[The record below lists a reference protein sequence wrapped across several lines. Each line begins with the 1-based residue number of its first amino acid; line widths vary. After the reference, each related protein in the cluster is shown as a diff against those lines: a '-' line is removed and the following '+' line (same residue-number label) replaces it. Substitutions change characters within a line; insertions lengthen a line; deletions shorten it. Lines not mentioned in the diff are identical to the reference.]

1 MAHVRLE
8 GLRKV
13 YGSGPPA
20 VDELTLGVERG
31 EFLAL
36 LGPSGCGKTT
46 TLRMLAGL
54 VEPTAGRMHVGDAEI
69 TALPPY
75 RRNMGLVFQNYALF
89 PHMSVADNIGF
100 GLEMRNLA
108 RAERWSRVTEALALV
123 RLAGFERRRP
133 RELSGGQQQ
142 RVALARALVIR
153 PDVLLLDESLSN
165 LDAKLREQ
173 MRIEIREIQRR
184 LGITTI
190 FVTHDQ
196 VEALSMCDR
205 VALMDRG
212 RLAQVGSPEDVYERP
227 ADRFVANFV
236 GRINILRGRADGGSV
251 IVANSRLAV
260 ARPPAKPGEVDIMVR
275 PHRTTILRNGGTGTP
290 TGDFAGENRLSG
302 KVAHIVYIGDVIQIA
317 VETPAGTM
325 TAERS
330 TAGPDWHTLAAGQPV
345 TVAWRAADTLV
356 FAPEGA

>member
-20 VDELTLGVERG
+20 VDGLTLGVERG

-54 VEPTAGRMHVGDAEI
+54 AEPTAGRMHVGDADI
-69 TALPPY
+69 TTLPPY

-89 PHMSVADNIGF
+89 PHMNVADNIGF

-108 RAERWSRVTEALALV
+108 KAERQSRIAETLALV
-123 RLAGFERRRP
+123 RLEGYERRRP

-184 LGITTI
+184 LAITTI

-275 PHRTTILRNGGTGTP
+275 PHRTTILRDGAAPGET
-290 TGDFAGENRLSG
+290 AGENRLSG

-317 VETPAGTM
+317 VETPAGTV

-330 TAGPDWHTLAAGQPV
+330 TAGPDWHTLATGQPV

-356 FAPEGA
+356 FAPEDA

>member
-8 GLRKV
+8 GLSKI

-31 EFLAL
+31 EW
-36 LGPSGCGKTT
+36 
-46 TLRMLAGL
+46 
-54 VEPTAGRMHVGDAEI
+54 EI
-69 TALPPY
+69 TRLPPY

-100 GLEMRNLA
+100 GLEMRNLPK
-108 RAERWSRVTEALALV
+108 AERQSRVAEAMALV
-123 RLAGFERRRP
+123 RLEGYERRRP

-275 PHRTTILRNGGTGTP
+275 PHRTTILRDEPGANG
-290 TGDFAGENRLSG
+290 AGENRLSG

-330 TAGPDWHTLAAGQPV
+330 TAGPDWHTLATGQPV

-356 FAPEGA
+356 FAPEDA

>member
-1 MAHVRLE
+1 M
-8 GLRKV
+8 
-13 YGSGPPA
+13 
-20 VDELTLGVERG
+20 
-31 EFLAL
+31 
-36 LGPSGCGKTT
+36 
-46 TLRMLAGL
+46 
-54 VEPTAGRMHVGDAEI
+54 
-69 TALPPY
+69 
-75 RRNMGLVFQNYALF
+75 N
-89 PHMSVADNIGF
+89 VADNIGF
-100 GLEMRNLA
+100 GLEMRNLPK
-108 RAERWSRVTEALALV
+108 AERQSRIAETLALV
-123 RLAGFERRRP
+123 RLEGYERRRP

-184 LGITTI
+184 LAITTI

-251 IVANSRLAV
+251 IVANHRLAV

-275 PHRTTILRNGGTGTP
+275 PHRTTILRDGGTGET
-290 TGDFAGENRLSG
+290 AGENRLPG

-317 VETPAGTM
+317 VETPAGIV

-330 TAGPDWHTLAAGQPV
+330 TAGPDWHTLATGQPV

-356 FAPEGA
+356 FAPEDA